1 LRLSV
6 DRPMLGRM
14 PAESPILH
22 SAEVNQAAGMVS
34 VQANCGIDE
43 ALASMTE
50 RAKFAGL
57 SLDEIAAGVV
67 DRSIW
72 FTES

>member
-1 LRLSV
+1 MFV
-6 DRPMLGRM
+6 EGKMLGRM

-34 VQANCGIDE
+34 VQADCGIE
-43 ALASMTE
+43 QALAIMTE

>member
-1 LRLSV
+1 
-6 DRPMLGRM
+6 MLGRM
-14 PAESPILH
+14 PADSPIMH

-34 VQANCGIDE
+34 VQADCSIE
-43 ALASMTE
+43 QALAMMSE
-50 RAKFAGL
+50 RATFAGL
-57 SLDEIAAGVV
+57 TLGEIAAGVL

>member
-1 LRLSV
+1 
-6 DRPMLGRM
+6 M

-34 VQANCGIDE
+34 VQAGCGIDQ
-43 ALASMTE
+43 ALAMMRE
-50 RAKFAGL
+50 RATFAGL
-57 SLDEIAAGVV
+57 GLDAIAAGVV

-72 FTES
+72 FTAP